1 MDRIKIGFVPAHRQS
16 LSEDWAGQLRRRC
29 LDVFSKIPGLE
40 IVVPD
45 ESLTNKGFV
54 RNNAEAEKVIRF
66 FREKDIDGLIIGT
79 MTFGDEISTLSV
91 ATAFRDKPQLLFG
104 TKESELPPCGTRIS
118 DSFCGTL
125 SIASGLNRRQIPF
138 IFAGLVFPEEKPF
151 QKYVSDFVGTCSVVK
166 GFIGAKIGLVGPRPD
181 VFETCIFNEDA
192 MIKQFDQRVVP
203 TGVMELSVRGTSLK
217 KGDPAL
223 KKIIKEMTA
232 ETDMSALSEESKEKL
247 ARLEFALKQFAG
259 EKGLSAMAIQC
270 YPAIEMLFNVVPC
283 YVMGKI
289 TTAGV
294 MASCEGDLYGS
305 LAMLV
310 QYKAALSTTPPHF
323 MDWTLKHPTEKDTF
337 LAWHCG
343 NGPVALSGEKGKIPI
358 TCHYMG
364 PDMGTVEFQLKSG
377 VVTLSSLQEDG
388 GYFKMLVTKGKSVKL
403 DGKMKGSWSWVKVPD
418 LDNLYRTLIT
428 EGFVHHASLIHG
440 DYTESIANACEIMG
454 IEVVEV

>member
-1 MDRIKIGFVPAHRQS
+1 MDSIKIGFVPAHRES
-16 LSEDWAGQLRRRC
+16 LSEDWASQMRKRC
-29 LDVFSKIPGLE
+29 LKVFSKIPGLE

-45 ESLTNKGFV
+45 ESLTKNGFV

-66 FREKDIDGLIIGT
+66 FQNQGIEGLIIGT
-79 MTFGDEISTLSV
+79 MTFGDEISTLSI
-91 ATAFRDKPQLLFG
+91 ATAFRDKPLLFFG
-104 TKESELPPCGTRIS
+104 TKENEVPPCGVRTS

-125 SIASGLNRRQIPF
+125 SISSGLHRREIPF
-138 IFAGLVFPEEKPF
+138 VFAGLVFPEEKSF
-151 QKYVSDFVGTCSVVK
+151 QKYISDFVSTCSIVK

-192 MIKQFDQRVVP
+192 MIKQFNQRVVP
-203 TGVMELSVRGTSLK
+203 TGVTELLLRGS
-217 KGDPAL
+217 AL
-223 KKIIKEMTA
+223 KKDDPVLKKIAKEMRT
-232 ETDMSALSEESKEKL
+232 ETDMSALSEESIEKL
-247 ARLEFALKQFAG
+247 ARLEFALSSFAR

-283 YVMGKI
+283 YVMGKV
-289 TTAGV
+289 TTAGL

-310 QYKAALSTTPPHF
+310 QYKASLSTTPPHF
-323 MDWTLKHPTEKDTF
+323 MDWTLAHPEEKNTF

-343 NGPVALSGEKGKIPI
+343 NGPVCLSGEKSKIPI

-377 VVTLSSLQEDG
+377 VVTLSSLQEDSG
-388 GYFKMLVTKGKSVKL
+388 NFKMLVTKGKSVKL

-418 LDNLYRTLIT
+418 LDELYGTLVT

-440 DYTESIANACEIMG
+440 DYTQAIADACDLMG
-454 IEVVEV
+454 IEVIAV

>member
-16 LSEDWAGQLRRRC
+16 LSEDWAAQLRRRC
-29 LDVFSKIPGLE
+29 LDVFSKIPGLD

-54 RNNAEAEKVIRF
+54 RNNAEAETVIRF
-66 FREKDIDGLIIGT
+66 FREKGIDGLIIGT
-79 MTFGDEISTLSV
+79 MNFGDEISTLSI

-104 TKESELPPCGTRIS
+104 TKENEVPPCGTRIS

-138 IFAGLVFPEEKPF
+138 IFAGLIFPEEKNF
-151 QKYVSDFVGTCSVVK
+151 QKYVSDFVGTCSVVR

-181 VFETCIFNEDA
+181 AFETCIYSEDA
-192 MIKQFDQRVVP
+192 MIKQFNQRVVP
-203 TGVMELSVRGTSLK
+203 TGVPELLARGSALK
-217 KGDPAL
+217 KDDPAL
-223 KKIIKEMTA
+223 KKIAREMKA
-232 ETDMSALSEESKEKL
+232 ETDMSALSEETKEKL
-247 ARLEFALKQFAG
+247 ARLEFAFKQYAA
-259 EKGLSAMAIQC
+259 EKGISAMAIQC
-270 YPAIEMLFNVVPC
+270 YPAIEMLFGVVPC

-323 MDWTLKHPTEKDTF
+323 MDWTLQHPEEKNTF

-343 NGPVALSGEKGKIPI
+343 NGPVTLSGEKGKVPI

-428 EGFVHHASLIHG
+428 EGFVHHATLIHG
-440 DYTESIANACEIMG
+440 DYTQSIADACEIMG

>member
-16 LSEDWAGQLRRRC
+16 LSEDWASQLRKRC
-29 LDVFSKIPGLE
+29 LDVFFKIPGLE
-40 IVVPD
+40 IIVPD

-104 TKESELPPCGTRIS
+104 TKENEVPPCGVRIS

-125 SIASGLNRRQIPF
+125 SISSGLHRRDIPF
-138 IFAGLVFPEEKPF
+138 IFAGLIFPEEKIF

-166 GFIGAKIGLVGPRPD
+166 GFIGAKIGTVGPRPD
-181 VFETCIFNEDA
+181 AFETCIYNEDA
-192 MIKQFDQRVVP
+192 MIKQFNQRVVP
-203 TGVMELSVRGTSLK
+203 TGVPELLARGSKLK
-217 KGDPAL
+217 KDDPAL
-223 KKIIKEMTA
+223 KKITREMKA
-232 ETDMSALSEESKEKL
+232 ETDMSALGKESIEKL
-247 ARLEFALKQFAG
+247 ARLEFALKSFAG
-259 EKGLSAMAIQC
+259 DKGLSAMAIQC
-270 YPAIEMLFNVVPC
+270 YPAIEMLYGVVPC

-289 TTAGV
+289 TTAGL

-305 LAMLV
+305 LAMLI

-323 MDWTLKHPTEKDTF
+323 MDWTLQHPKEKDTF

-343 NGPVALSGEKGKIPI
+343 NGPVTLSGEKGKIPI

-388 GYFKMLVTKGKSVKL
+388 GYFKMLVTRGKTVKL
-403 DGKMKGSWSWVKVPD
+403 DGKMKGSWSWVKVPE
-418 LDNLYRTLIT
+418 LDNLYRTLVT